1 MSDQI
6 DRYLA
11 GAPDG
16 SALTPEERASAEKLR
31 QAIGETRAFIG
42 SRREPDLTDRVMQQ
56 IAQEGLNPAAPTT
69 WHGFRRA
76 AASLWTPRDVSFRF
90 RPAYGLVA
98 ATALVLLII
107 LVPLRQPSSID
118 PQAAVASEPQLFV
131 QFRLMAPDAS
141 DVRIAGSFTGWEPRH
156 QLHQAAPGL
165 WTVTLPLPRGVHDYA
180 FIVDGTMWVADPYA
194 QQVNDGFGGV
204 NSRIALL
211 TPDTPQI

>member
-1 MSDQI
+1 MTDQI
-6 DRYLA
+6 DGYLD
-11 GAPDG
+11 GAPDHG
-16 SALTPEERASAEKLR
+16 TLTPEERANAEKLR
-31 QAIGETRAFIG
+31 QAITATRAFITAPG
-42 SRREPDLTDRVMQQ
+42 EPDLTGRVMQQ
-56 IAQEGLNPAAPTT
+56 IAHDGLRPAAPTT
-69 WHGFRRA
+69 WDTLRSA
-76 AASLWTPRDVSFRF
+76 AAAVWTAREVSFRF

-98 ATALVLLII
+98 AAALVLLFVF
-107 LVPLRQPSSID
+107 VPSRVPSAID

-131 QFRLMAPDAS
+131 QFRLTAPDAS

-180 FIVDGTMWVADPYA
+180 FIVDGTEWVADPYA

-211 TPDTPQI
+211 PPDTPQI